1 MTFFNLH
8 NTSNTTHMWKSI
20 TFWVEFDT
28 KEGKTKQHGRS
39 TILMQ
44 GKTFYSSITSLLKT
58 TPREEGKWEAGEK
71 GKKTREGREGE
82 AEGRYENNLRQGE
95 RGDEW

>member
-44 GKTFYSSITSLLKT
+44 GKIFYYVVTKNNST
-58 TPREEGKWEAGEK
+58 RRGEAGEK
-71 GKKTREGREGE
+71 GKKTREGREGK
-82 AEGRYENNLRQGE
+82 AEGK
-95 RGDEW
+95 